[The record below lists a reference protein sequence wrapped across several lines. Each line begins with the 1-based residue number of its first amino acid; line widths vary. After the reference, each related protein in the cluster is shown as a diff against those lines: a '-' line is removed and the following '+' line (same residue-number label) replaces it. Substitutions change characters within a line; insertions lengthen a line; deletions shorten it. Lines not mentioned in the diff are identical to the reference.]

1 MGWRIVIGNCTIGN
15 RPIKKS
21 KQGFTFIELMVV
33 MAIIATIIAIAM
45 PRYFDGLQRTKETAL
60 KQNLKEMRDAIDH
73 YHADKGVYPATL
85 QTMVTERYL
94 RFIPDDPITETVDTW
109 QIIST
114 QNSDNRVYD
123 VISGATGVDSNGVAY
138 SSW

>member
-1 MGWRIVIGNCTIGN
+1 MGWRIVIGNSAIGN
-15 RPIKKS
+15 RPMNKS

-33 MAIIATIIAIAM
+33 MAIIATIVAIAM

-85 QTMVTERYL
+85 QAMVTERYL
-94 RFIPDDPITETVDTW
+94 RFIPDDPITEAADTW
-109 QIIST
+109 QIVNT
-114 QNSDNRVYD
+114 PNSENRVYD
-123 VISGATGVDSNGVAY
+123 VTSGAAEVDSNGVAY

>member
-1 MGWRIVIGNCTIGN
+1 MGWCIVIGNSQN
-15 RPIKKS
+15 KNS
-21 KQGFTFIELMVV
+21 QGFTFIELMVV
-33 MAIIATIIAIAM
+33 MAVIATIIAIAM

-60 KQNLKEMRDAIDH
+60 KQNLKEMREAIDH

-85 QTMVTERYL
+85 QTMVAERYL
-94 RFIPDDPITETVDTW
+94 RFIPDDPISETAETW

-114 QNSDNRVYD
+114 PDNTNRVYD
-123 VISGATGVDSNGVAY
+123 ITSGAAGVDSNGVAY